1 MHHRGLGMRT
11 LGRLAMAAAL
21 IVPVGA
27 VIASPAGAAN
37 PNHASCTG
45 TIKVTSNTSNNGVGD
60 NGGLLYTV
68 KGSQQFTVNGN
79 GTCIGGI
86 VSSVHIHATVTTATA
101 SNCQNVSLTTLGG
114 NGKLT
119 WNTGMGASGISALF
133 RFGTSNVNGSQA
145 AHLHGGVTAAGSSTD
160 TFKGNTVTINTN
172 NLNHG
177 LKTVLSGGACTAT
190 VPLTS
195 FSGNFTLAI

>member
-11 LGRLAMAAAL
+11 LGRLVMAAAL

-37 PNHASCTG
+37 PNHATCSG
-45 TIKVTSNTSNNGVGD
+45 TFSINSNLTNNGVGD
-60 NGGLLYTV
+60 HGGLLYTV

-79 GTCIGGI
+79 GACSGGI

-101 SNCQNVSLTTLGG
+101 SNCQTISATTLGG
-114 NGKLT
+114 NGHLT
-119 WNTGMGASGISALF
+119 WNTGMGQSGISALF
-133 RFGTSNVNGSQA
+133 KFGAMSTNGAQA
-145 AHLHGGVTAAGSSTD
+145 AHLHGGVTNAGSTTD
-160 TFKGNTVTINTN
+160 TFGGNTVTINTS

-177 LKTVLSGGACTAT
+177 LKTVLSGGACQAT
-190 VPLTS
+190 IPLTS
-195 FSGNFTLAI
+195 FSGHFSLSI

>member
-37 PNHASCTG
+37 PNHAACTG
-45 TIKVTSNTSNNGVGD
+45 SIAVNSNLSNNGVGD
-60 NGGLLYTV
+60 HGGLLYTV
-68 KGSQQFTVNGN
+68 KGSQQFTVTGT
-79 GTCIGGI
+79 GTCTGGI
-86 VSSVHIHATVTTATA
+86 VSSVKIKATVTTATA
-101 SNCQNVSLTTLGG
+101 SNCQTISATTLGG

-119 WNTGMGASGISALF
+119 WNTGMGASGVSALF
-133 RFGTSNVNGSQA
+133 RFGASGVNGAQA
-145 AHLHGGVTAAGSSTD
+145 AHLHGGVTNAGSTTD

-177 LKTVLSGGACTAT
+177 LKTVLSGGACQAT
-190 VPLTS
+190 IPLTS
-195 FSGNFTLAI
+195 FSGNFTLSI